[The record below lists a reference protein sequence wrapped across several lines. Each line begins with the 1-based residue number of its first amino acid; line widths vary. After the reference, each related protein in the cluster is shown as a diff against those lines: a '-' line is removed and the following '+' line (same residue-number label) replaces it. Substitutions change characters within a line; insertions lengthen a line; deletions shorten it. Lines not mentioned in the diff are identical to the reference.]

1 MLKESHLPYPT
12 CGEKAFLFLLSDLAC
27 KSVTQTQR
35 QWGRGLS
42 RHSVLATADEG
53 SFVHSILRSLYK
65 ACFAPLLFPASGLA
79 YLSMVCS
86 SMNLMVGF
94 LNLGGGEIILI
105 LALVLILFGA
115 KKLPELAKGLGT
127 GIKEFKKAT
136 REVTEE
142 VSNAM
147 DETSTPTKRLPPA
160 PPAPTPEAPSV
171 QTPQTVPQSSAGTK
185 A

>member
-1 MLKESHLPYPT
+1 MF
-12 CGEKAFLFLLSDLAC
+12 GLF
-27 KSVTQTQR
+27 
-35 QWGRGLS
+35 
-42 RHSVLATADEG
+42 
-53 SFVHSILRSLYK
+53 
-65 ACFAPLLFPASGLA
+65 
-79 YLSMVCS
+79 
-86 SMNLMVGF
+86 
-94 LNLGGGEIILI
+94 NLGGGEIILI

-147 DETSTPTKRLPPA
+147 DETPAPQKRLPSSTSPSQSPSTPA
-160 PPAPTPEAPSV
+160 VEAAPVEPAH
-171 QTPQTVPQSSAGTK
+171 TVPQSPASPK